1 MLDYSTK
8 INPEQIT
15 INFVNVLYDNGWIK
29 NFISLGQAYN
39 TLSLEAI
46 ENKAQANYWKTL
58 HQRAI
63 TREGEYKKEIE
74 DLKAKLRLREQ
85 QLFGKKTEK
94 STKKTESSKETK
106 PAKPRGQQK
115 GSRGHG
121 RTDNSHLPT
130 EVETID
136 LPSDQQ
142 RCPTCK
148 LPFKELSIT
157 EESTMVTIV
166 EVKAHQR
173 KIRRKKYKPTCHCN
187 DFEIITAPP
196 VPKLIPKSKID
207 IPIWIKI
214 LVEKYDYQRPLYRLL
229 KCFRD
234 YGLYLAQ
241 GTITDGLKKITNLF
255 LPIYNVIQEKC
266 LEDKHWHADESR
278 WSVFEKVEDK
288 TGYRWYL
295 WVFKSSQAV
304 IFKIAPSRSS
314 QVARDFFVDT
324 KTGSILSVDRYIAYK
339 VIAKE
344 ALLILA
350 FCWAHVRRD
359 FISHAKEY
367 PEQETWTFEWRDLI
381 NELFH
386 INNQRIKHEKDSDTF
401 INFDSQLR
409 NKIQLMEKKYLAQLD
424 DESTHDKSEKVLE
437 SLKNH
442 WDGLTVFVDYPEIPM
457 DNNAAERQLRNPI
470 IGRKNYYGSGS
481 VWSSELSAMLFSIFD
496 TLKLWKINTS
506 GWLSSYLS
514 SCANNGGKSPADVTS
529 FLPWNMEEE
538 QKAKLSRYWDSS

>member
-1 MLDYSTK
+1 M
-8 INPEQIT
+8 
-15 INFVNVLYDNGWIK
+15 
-29 NFISLGQAYN
+29 
-39 TLSLEAI
+39 
-46 ENKAQANYWKTL
+46 
-58 HQRAI
+58 
-63 TREGEYKKEIE
+63 
-74 DLKAKLRLREQ
+74 
-85 QLFGKKTEK
+85 
-94 STKKTESSKETK
+94 
-106 PAKPRGQQK
+106 
-115 GSRGHG
+115 
-121 RTDNSHLPT
+121 
-130 EVETID
+130 
-136 LPSDQQ
+136 
-142 RCPTCK
+142 
-148 LPFKELSIT
+148 
-157 EESTMVTIV
+157 
-166 EVKAHQR
+166 
-173 KIRRKKYKPTCHCN
+173 
-187 DFEIITAPP
+187 
-196 VPKLIPKSKID
+196 
-207 IPIWIKI
+207 
-214 LVEKYDYQRPLYRLL
+214 
-229 KCFRD
+229 
-234 YGLYLAQ
+234 
-241 GTITDGLKKITNLF
+241 
-255 LPIYNVIQEKC
+255 
-266 LEDKHWHADESR
+266 EDKHWHADESR

-386 INNQRIKHEKDSDTF
+386 INNQRITYKKSSDRF
-401 INFDSQLR
+401 INFDNQLR